1 MSGSEPKAKY
11 SAVEIFRVIKD
22 FELAEEKIQAIQNA
36 PLDSPSLVVAGAGSG
51 KTELLAVRVLWLV
64 ANGFARPEQ
73 ILGLTFTKK
82 AATELS
88 KRIFEALI
96 KLRESAFWPENL
108 EFEFVSPT
116 ISTYNAFSNQI
127 FRENSLALGY
137 ESESTLLSEASA
149 FQLAREVCV
158 RYGSS
163 VSGSLSDLELNLDN
177 LVQKVLELSQAMSD
191 NGSSAEAVREL
202 IEQTA
207 YRIGS
212 LPKKAGQE
220 VDSRFGY
227 IEDLVEALKPTPLIA
242 ELAERFQQEK
252 KKRSLVDY
260 SDQVALAYKAVT
272 EIDQAAMDIRES
284 YSQVLL
290 DEYQDTSVLQTKLLS
305 TLFSKTS
312 VFAVGDPN
320 QSIYG
325 WRGASSSNLDQFGL
339 DFGSVKLF
347 SLQTS
352 WRNPVK
358 ILGMANRIAEPLS
371 TPASYEIKQNEFER
385 VLPVKLMPKQEAV
398 SGVTDFTFEQDI
410 EKEAEKVASW
420 LKPAA
425 ASGKSCAVLMRK
437 RSSMALF
444 VEKLQQQGI
453 EVEVVGLGGLLELP
467 EIVDLVSALKVVQRS
482 DAGSELIRLLTG
494 ARWRIGVKDIDRL
507 FVIARKLSGPRQ
519 EGVLREELTIVEALD
534 LVLNERLELLKEFSE
549 TSLAR
554 LQEAARLFQNLRSA
568 TALPLTDFV
577 RVCAEELWLDIE
589 LRANPKLQNPMAQLQ
604 SFYEIVASFGIGSAS
619 ALLGQFLN
627 WLDYAAKKER
637 FEIPKGSPGAGV
649 VQVLTVHAAKGLEW
663 DYVAIPNLVEDDFP
677 SKPRSVSGWLS
688 GAELPYPLRGDAQS
702 LPVFSLDAAKTQA
715 DAKAAVENFKAEN
728 KEHQLREEFRLIYVA
743 ITRSRQALLLSGSY
757 WKPANSGH
765 RKPSRFMIEL
775 ASGVFEFPELESA
788 ENPLDLAP
796 RIQSWPLEPIGDAHR
811 VALTA
816 AAAEVEQATGKL
828 SGISASDLSGS
839 ALHEEIDLLLR
850 EQDDRIRALSEVS
863 LPVRIPASKF
873 KEFVSDISAQAASYL
888 RPVPAKPYRQTKTGT
903 AFHSWIEDFL
913 ISEVDNQSEEIA
925 DLAEIFRNSKFRELT
940 ACDVEIEI
948 NLTRGL
954 NTFVCKLDAVFQVGD
969 RFKIVDWKTGK
980 APVGEADQESMALQL
995 ALYRFAY
1002 SELRSIP
1009 IENIDVSFYFVS
1021 DDMELIPEDLP
1032 NPDQLM
1038 RMWEELFS

>member
-1 MSGSEPKAKY
+1 MSARNNAPRY
-11 SAVEIFRVIKD
+11 SASEIFKVIKD
-22 FELAEEKIQAIQNA
+22 FELAPEKIQAIENA

-64 ANGFARPEQ
+64 ANGYARPEQ

-96 KLRESAFWPENL
+96 KLRESAFWPEDL

-127 FRENSLALGY
+127 FRDNSLALGY

-191 NGSSAEAVREL
+191 NGASAESVREL
-202 IEQTA
+202 VEQTA
-207 YRIGS
+207 DRIGS
-212 LPKKAGQE
+212 LPKKEGQE
-220 VDSRFGY
+220 VESRFGY
-227 IEDLVEALKPTPLIA
+227 IDDMVQALRPTPLIA
-242 ELAERFQQEK
+242 ELAEWFQKEK
-252 KKRSLVDY
+252 KKRSFVDY
-260 SDQVALAYKAVT
+260 SDQVSLAYKAVT
-272 EIDQAAMDIRES
+272 EIDQAGQRVRENFT
-284 YSQVLL
+284 QVLL

-305 TLFSKTS
+305 TLFARAS

-325 WRGASSSNLDQFGL
+325 WRGASSANLDQFAV
-339 DFGSVKLF
+339 DFGSAKHF

-352 WRNPVK
+352 WRNPTRV
-358 ILGMANRIAEPLS
+358 LELANRISEPLAQA
-371 TPASYEIKQNEFER
+371 PSYERQQDAFER
-385 VLPVKLMPKQEAV
+385 VLPVKLVAKQDAV
-398 SGVTDFTFEQDI
+398 SGTTDFVFEQTI

-420 LKPAA
+420 LKPAV
-425 ASGKSCAVLMRK
+425 SNGLSCAVLMRK

-507 FVIARKLSGPRQ
+507 FVIAKKLSGPRQ
-519 EGVLREELTIVEALD
+519 EGVFREELTIVEALD
-534 LVLNERLELLKEFSE
+534 VVLDQKLELLKEFSDA
-549 TSLAR
+549 SLSR

-568 TALPLTDFV
+568 AALPLTDFV

-589 LRANPKLQNPMAQLQ
+589 LRANPKLQNPLAQLQ
-604 SFYEIVASFGIGSAS
+604 SFYEIVAGFGVGSAGL
-619 ALLGQFLN
+619 LLGQFLN

-637 FEIPKGSPGAGV
+637 FEIPKVTPSQGV

-677 SKPRSVSGWLS
+677 SKPRSVSGWLT
-688 GAELPYPLRGDAQS
+688 GAELPFPLRGDAGA
-702 LPVFSLDAAKTQA
+702 LPVFSLTEAKIQG
-715 DAKAAVENFKAEN
+715 DAKVAVENFKSDN
-728 KEHQLREEFRLIYVA
+728 KEHQLREELRLIYVA
-743 ITRSRQALLLSGSY
+743 ITRSKQALLCSGSY
-757 WKPANSGH
+757 WKPANSGS
-765 RKPSRFMIEL
+765 RKPSRFITEL
-775 ASGVFEFPELESA
+775 AKGVFDFPDLESA
-788 ENPLDLAP
+788 ENPLDLLP
-796 RIQSWPLEPIGDAHR
+796 RAKSWPLEPIGETHR
-811 VALTA
+811 TLV
-816 AAAEVEQATGKL
+816 VEASARVEEATKKL
-828 SGISASDLSGS
+828 PSISESDLASS
-839 ALHEEIDLLLR
+839 KLHEEIDLLLR
-850 EQDDRIRALSEVS
+850 EQDDRIRALSEVT

-873 KEFVSDISAQAASYL
+873 KEFVSDLPGQAANYL
-888 RPVPAKPYRQTKTGT
+888 RPVPSRPYRATKTGT
-903 AFHSWIEDFL
+903 AFHSWVEDFL
-913 ISEVDNQSEEIA
+913 IAEVDNPSDEISDLSEVFKNSRFKDLEQA
-925 DLAEIFRNSKFRELT
+925 DIE
-940 ACDVEIEI
+940 VEI

-954 NTFVCKLDAVFQVGD
+954 NTFVCKLDAVFKVGE
-969 RFKIVDWKTGK
+969 RFEIVDWKTGAAPKTK
-980 APVGEADQESMALQL
+980 AEQESMALQL

-1009 IENIDVSFYFVS
+1009 IEMIDVSFYFVA
-1021 DDMELIPEDLP
+1021 DDKELVPEKVPGPAELIEI
-1032 NPDQLM
+1032 
-1038 RMWEELFS
+1038 WEKLFS

>member
-1 MSGSEPKAKY
+1 MSARKNAPRY
-11 SAVEIFRVIKD
+11 SASEIFKVIKD
-22 FELAEEKIQAIQNA
+22 FELAPEKIQAIENA

-64 ANGFARPEQ
+64 ANGYARPEQ

-96 KLRESAFWPENL
+96 KLRESAFWPEDL

-127 FRENSLALGY
+127 FRDNSLALGY

-191 NGSSAEAVREL
+191 NGASAESVREL
-202 IEQTA
+202 VEQTA
-207 YRIGS
+207 DRIGS
-212 LPKKAGQE
+212 LPKKEGQE
-220 VDSRFGY
+220 VESRFGY
-227 IEDLVEALKPTPLIA
+227 IDDMVHALRPTPLIA
-242 ELAERFQQEK
+242 ELAEWFQKEK
-252 KKRSLVDY
+252 KKRSFVDY
-260 SDQVALAYKAVT
+260 SDQVSLAYKAVT
-272 EIDQAAMDIRES
+272 EIDQAGQRVRENFT
-284 YSQVLL
+284 QVLL

-305 TLFSKTS
+305 TLFARAS

-325 WRGASSSNLDQFGL
+325 WRGASSANLDQFAV
-339 DFGSVKLF
+339 DFGSAKHF

-352 WRNPVK
+352 WRNPTRV
-358 ILGMANRIAEPLS
+358 LELANRISEPLAQA
-371 TPASYEIKQNEFER
+371 PSYERQQDAFER
-385 VLPVKLMPKQEAV
+385 VLPVKLVAKQDAV
-398 SGVTDFTFEQDI
+398 FGTTDFVFEQTI
-410 EKEAEKVASW
+410 EKEAEQVASW
-420 LKPAA
+420 LKPAV
-425 ASGKSCAVLMRK
+425 SNGLSCAVLMRK

-507 FVIARKLSGPRQ
+507 FVIAKKLSGPRQ
-519 EGVLREELTIVEALD
+519 EGVFREELTIVEALD
-534 LVLNERLELLKEFSE
+534 VVLNQKLELLKEFSDA
-549 TSLAR
+549 SLSR

-568 TALPLTDFV
+568 AALPLTDFV

-589 LRANPKLQNPMAQLQ
+589 LRANPKLQNPLAQLQ
-604 SFYEIVASFGIGSAS
+604 SFYEIVAGFGVGSAGL
-619 ALLGQFLN
+619 LLGQFLN

-637 FEIPKGSPGAGV
+637 FEIPKVTPSQGV

-677 SKPRSVSGWLS
+677 SKPRSVSGWLT
-688 GAELPYPLRGDAQS
+688 GAELPFPLRGDAGA
-702 LPVFSLDAAKTQA
+702 LPVFSLTEAKIQG
-715 DAKAAVENFKAEN
+715 DAKVAVENFKSDN
-728 KEHQLREEFRLIYVA
+728 KEHQLREELRLIYVA
-743 ITRSRQALLLSGSY
+743 ITRSKQALLCSGSY
-757 WKPANSGH
+757 WKPANSGS
-765 RKPSRFMIEL
+765 RKPSRFITEL
-775 ASGVFEFPELESA
+775 AKGVFDFPDLESA
-788 ENPLDLAP
+788 ENPLDLLP
-796 RIQSWPLEPIGDAHR
+796 RAKSWPLEPIGETHR
-811 VALTA
+811 TLV
-816 AAAEVEQATGKL
+816 VEASARVEEATKKL
-828 SGISASDLSGS
+828 PSISESDLASS
-839 ALHEEIDLLLR
+839 KLHEEIDLLLR
-850 EQDDRIRALSEVS
+850 EQDDRIRALSEVT

-873 KEFVSDISAQAASYL
+873 KEFVSDLPGQAANYL
-888 RPVPAKPYRQTKTGT
+888 RPVPSRPYRATKTGT
-903 AFHSWIEDFL
+903 AFHSWVEDFL
-913 ISEVDNQSEEIA
+913 IAEVDNPSDEISDLSEVFKNSRFKDLEQA
-925 DLAEIFRNSKFRELT
+925 DIE
-940 ACDVEIEI
+940 VEI

-954 NTFVCKLDAVFQVGD
+954 NTFVCKLDAVFKVGE
-969 RFKIVDWKTGK
+969 RFEIVDWKTGAAPKTK
-980 APVGEADQESMALQL
+980 AEQESMALQL

-1009 IENIDVSFYFVS
+1009 IEMIDVSFYFVA
-1021 DDMELIPEDLP
+1021 DDKELVPEKVPGPAELIEI
-1032 NPDQLM
+1032 
-1038 RMWEELFS
+1038 WEKLFS

>member
-1 MSGSEPKAKY
+1 MSDRKNTPKY
-11 SAVEIFRVIKD
+11 SASEIFKVIKD
-22 FELAEEKIQAIQNA
+22 FELAPEKIQAIENA

-64 ANGFARPEQ
+64 ANGYARPEQ

-96 KLRESAFWPENL
+96 KLRESAFWPEDL

-191 NGSSAEAVREL
+191 NGASAESVREL

-207 YRIGS
+207 NQIGS
-212 LPKKAGQE
+212 LPKKEGQAL
-220 VDSRFGY
+220 DSRFGY
-227 IEDLVEALKPTPLIA
+227 IDDMVEALKPTPLIA
-242 ELAERFQQEK
+242 ELAEWFQKEK
-252 KKRSLVDY
+252 KKRSVVDY
-260 SDQVALAYKAVT
+260 SDQVSLAYKAVT
-272 EIDQAAMDIRES
+272 EIDKAALAVRQNFT
-284 YSQVLL
+284 QVLL

-305 TLFSKTS
+305 TLFAKAS

-325 WRGASSSNLDQFGL
+325 WRGASSSNLDQFAF
-339 DFGSVKLF
+339 DFGSAKHF

-352 WRNPVK
+352 WRNPTKV
-358 ILGMANRIAEPLS
+358 LDLANRISEPLANV
-371 TPASYEIKQNEFER
+371 PSYEKQHDAFER
-385 VLPVKLMPKQEAV
+385 VLPVKLAAKPDAI
-398 SGVTDFTFEQDI
+398 SGTTHFAFEQTI
-410 EKEAEKVASW
+410 EQEAEKVASW
-420 LKPAA
+420 LKPAV
-425 ASGKSCAVLMRK
+425 SDGLKCAVLMRK

-467 EIVDLVSALKVVQRS
+467 EIVDLVSALKVVQRA

-507 FVIARKLSGPRQ
+507 FVMAKKLSGPRQ
-519 EGVLREELTIVEALD
+519 EGVYREELTIVEALD
-534 LVLNERLELLKEFSE
+534 AVLNQKLELLNQFSE
-549 TSLAR
+549 SSLSR

-604 SFYEIVASFGIGSAS
+604 SFYEIVAGFGVGSAGL
-619 ALLGQFLN
+619 LLGQFLN

-637 FEIPKGSPGAGV
+637 FEIPKVTPGAGV

-688 GAELPYPLRGDAQS
+688 GAELPFPLRGDQGS
-702 LPVFSLDAAKTQA
+702 LPNLLLSEAKTQS
-715 DAKAAVENFKAEN
+715 DAKAAVENFKSDN
-728 KEHQLREEFRLIYVA
+728 KEHQLREELRLIYVA

-757 WKPANSGH
+757 WKPANSGS
-765 RKPSRFMIEL
+765 RKPSRFMAEL
-775 ASGVFEFPELESA
+775 ANGEFSFPDLESS
-788 ENPLDLAP
+788 ENPLDLLP
-796 RIQSWPLEPIGDAHR
+796 RSKSWPLEPIGESHR
-811 VALTA
+811 SVVVEVAARVEEA
-816 AAAEVEQATGKL
+816 AKKL
-828 SGISASDLSGS
+828 VTLSESDLASS
-839 ALHEEIDLLLR
+839 KLHEEIDLLLR
-850 EQDDRIRALSEVS
+850 EQDDRVRALSEVP

-873 KEFVSDISAQAASYL
+873 KEFVSDLTGQAAHYL
-888 RPVPAKPYRQTKTGT
+888 RPVPSRPYRATKTGT
-903 AFHSWIEDFL
+903 AFHSWVEDFL
-913 ISEVDNQSEEIA
+913 ISEVDNPGDDIGDLSEVFKNSRFK
-925 DLAEIFRNSKFRELT
+925 DLAPADIE
-940 ACDVEIEI
+940 VEI

-954 NTFVCKLDAVFQVGD
+954 NTFVCKLDAVFEVGD
-969 RFKIVDWKTGK
+969 RFEIVDWKTGAAPKTK
-980 APVGEADQESMALQL
+980 AEQASMALQL

-1009 IENIDVSFYFVS
+1009 IEMIDVSFYFVA
-1021 DDMELIPEDLP
+1021 DD
-1032 NPDQLM
+1032 
-1038 RMWEELFS
+1038 EELVPENVPSPVELMAVWEKLFS

>member
-1 MSGSEPKAKY
+1 MSARNNAPRY
-11 SAVEIFRVIKD
+11 SASEIFKVIKD
-22 FELAEEKIQAIQNA
+22 FELAPEKIQAIENA

-64 ANGFARPEQ
+64 ANGYARPEQ

-96 KLRESAFWPENL
+96 KLRESAFWPEDL

-127 FRENSLALGY
+127 FRDNSLALGY

-191 NGSSAEAVREL
+191 NGASAESVREL
-202 IEQTA
+202 VEQTA
-207 YRIGS
+207 DRIGS
-212 LPKKAGQE
+212 LPKKEGQE
-220 VDSRFGY
+220 VESRFGY
-227 IEDLVEALKPTPLIA
+227 IDDMVQALKPTPLIA
-242 ELAERFQQEK
+242 ELAEWFQKEK
-252 KKRSLVDY
+252 KKRSFVDY
-260 SDQVALAYKAVT
+260 SDQVSLAYKAVT
-272 EIDQAAMDIRES
+272 EIDQAGQRVRES
-284 YSQVLL
+284 FTQVLL

-305 TLFSKTS
+305 TLFARAS

-325 WRGASSSNLDQFGL
+325 WRGASSANLDQFAV
-339 DFGSVKLF
+339 DFGSAKHF

-352 WRNPVK
+352 WRNPTRV
-358 ILGMANRIAEPLS
+358 LELANRISEPLAQA
-371 TPASYEIKQNEFER
+371 PSYERQQDAFER
-385 VLPVKLMPKQEAV
+385 VLPVKLVAKQDAV
-398 SGVTDFTFEQDI
+398 SGTTDFVFEQTI

-420 LKPAA
+420 LKPAV
-425 ASGKSCAVLMRK
+425 SNGLSCAVLMRK

-507 FVIARKLSGPRQ
+507 FVIAKKLSGPRQ
-519 EGVLREELTIVEALD
+519 EGVFREELTIVEALD
-534 LVLNERLELLKEFSE
+534 VVLNQKLELLKEFSDA
-549 TSLAR
+549 SLSR

-589 LRANPKLQNPMAQLQ
+589 LRANPKLQNPLAQLQ
-604 SFYEIVASFGIGSAS
+604 SFYEIVAGFGVGSAGL
-619 ALLGQFLN
+619 LLGQFLN

-637 FEIPKGSPGAGV
+637 FEIPKVTPSQGV

-677 SKPRSVSGWLS
+677 SKPRSVSGWLT
-688 GAELPYPLRGDAQS
+688 GAELPFPLRGDAGA
-702 LPVFSLDAAKTQA
+702 LPVFSLTEAKIQG
-715 DAKAAVENFKAEN
+715 DAKEAVENFKSDN
-728 KEHQLREEFRLIYVA
+728 KEHQLREELRLIYVA
-743 ITRSRQALLLSGSY
+743 ITRSKQALLCSGSY
-757 WKPANSGH
+757 WKPANSGS
-765 RKPSRFMIEL
+765 RKPSRFITEL
-775 ASGVFEFPELESA
+775 AKGVFDFPDLESA
-788 ENPLDLAP
+788 ENPLDLLP
-796 RIQSWPLEPIGDAHR
+796 RAKSWPLEPIGETHR
-811 VALTA
+811 TLV
-816 AAAEVEQATGKL
+816 VEASARVEEATKKL
-828 SGISASDLSGS
+828 PSISESDLASS
-839 ALHEEIDLLLR
+839 KLHEEIDLLLR
-850 EQDDRIRALSEVS
+850 EQDDRIRALSEVT

-873 KEFVSDISAQAASYL
+873 KEFVSDLPGQAANYL
-888 RPVPAKPYRQTKTGT
+888 RPVPSRPYRATKTGT
-903 AFHSWIEDFL
+903 AFHSWVEDFL
-913 ISEVDNQSEEIA
+913 IAEVDNPSDEIA
-925 DLAEIFRNSKFRELT
+925 DLSEVFKNSRFKDLEQ
-940 ACDVEIEI
+940 ADIEVEI

-954 NTFVCKLDAVFQVGD
+954 NTFVCKLDAVFKVGE
-969 RFKIVDWKTGK
+969 RFEIVDWKTGAAPKTK
-980 APVGEADQESMALQL
+980 AEQESMALQL

-1009 IENIDVSFYFVS
+1009 IEMIDVSFYFVA
-1021 DDMELIPEDLP
+1021 DDKELVPEKVPGPAELIEI
-1032 NPDQLM
+1032 
-1038 RMWEELFS
+1038 WEKLFS

>member
-1 MSGSEPKAKY
+1 MSVRNQVPRY
-11 SAVEIFRVIKD
+11 SASEIFRVIKD
-22 FELAEEKIQAIQNA
+22 FELAPEKIKAIENA

-96 KLRESAFWPENL
+96 RLRESSYWPEDL

-177 LVQKVLELSQAMSD
+177 LVQKVLELSQAMGD
-191 NGSSAEAVREL
+191 NGAGAESISEL

-207 YRIGS
+207 SQIGS

-227 IEDLVEALKPTPLIA
+227 IEEMVEALKPTPLIA
-242 ELAERFQQEK
+242 ELAELFQSEK
-252 KKRSLVDY
+252 KKRSFVDY
-260 SDQVALAYKAVT
+260 SDQVALAFRAVT
-272 EIDQAAMDIRES
+272 EIDQAADQIRETFT
-284 YSQVLL
+284 QVLL

-305 TLFSKTS
+305 TLFSNAS

-325 WRGASSSNLDQFGL
+325 WRGASSSNLDQFAL
-339 DFGSVKLF
+339 DFGSAKHF

-352 WRNPVK
+352 WRNPTSVLTLANK
-358 ILGMANRIAEPLS
+358 ISEPLGAS
-371 TPASYEIKQNEFER
+371 ASYESGRETSER
-385 VLPVKLMPKQEAV
+385 VLPVKLVAKQDAIL
-398 SGVTDFTFEQDI
+398 GTTDFVFEQDI
-410 EKEAEKVASW
+410 EQEAEKVASW
-420 LKPAA
+420 LQPAA

-467 EIVDLVSALKVVQRS
+467 EIVDLVSALKVVQRA

-494 ARWRIGVKDIDRL
+494 ARWRIGIKDIDRL
-507 FVIARKLSGPRQ
+507 FVIAKKLSGPRQ
-519 EGVLREELTIVEALD
+519 EGVFREEITIVEALD
-534 LVLNERLELLKEFSE
+534 AVLNEKLELLRGFSE
-549 TSLAR
+549 VSLAR
-554 LQEAARLFQNLRSA
+554 LREAARLFQNLRSA

-604 SFYEIVASFGIGSAS
+604 SFYEIVAGFGVGSAAS
-619 ALLGQFLN
+619 LLGQFLN
-627 WLDYAAKKER
+627 WLDYATKKER
-637 FEIPKGSPGAGV
+637 FEIPKVTPGAGV

-677 SKPRSVSGWLS
+677 SKPRSTSGWLS
-688 GAELPYPLRGDAQS
+688 GAELPFPLRGDASS
-702 LPVFSLDAAKTQA
+702 LPVFSLEGCQTQA
-715 DAKAAVENFKAEN
+715 DAKAAVEKFKSDN

-743 ITRSRQALLLSGSY
+743 ITRSKQALLCSGSY
-757 WKPANSGH
+757 WKPANSSS
-765 RKPSRFMIEL
+765 RKPSRFFTEL
-775 ASGVFEFPELESA
+775 ATGLFDFPEKDSE
-788 ENPLDLAP
+788 ENPLDLTP
-796 RIQSWPLEPIGDAHR
+796 RSQAWPLEPIGNSHR
-811 VALTA
+811 SLVVQA
-816 AAAEVEQATGKL
+816 AASVEDAANKL
-828 SGISASDLSGS
+828 LKISEADLAGS
-839 ALHEEIDLLLR
+839 LLQEEIDILLR

-863 LPVRIPASKF
+863 LPVRIPASRF
-873 KEFVSDISAQAASYL
+873 KDFVADKTAQAANYL
-888 RPVPAKPYRQTKTGT
+888 RPVPSEPYRATKTGT
-903 AFHSWIEDFL
+903 AFHSWVEDFL
-913 ISEVDNQSEEIA
+913 ISEVDNQTGDIQ
-925 DLAEIFRNSKFRELT
+925 DLAEVFKNSRFRDLPRE
-940 ACDVEIEI
+940 DVEVEI

-954 NTFVCKLDAVFQVGD
+954 NTFVCKLDAVFKVDD
-969 RFKIVDWKTGK
+969 RFEIVDWKTGAAPKSK
-980 APVGEADQESMALQL
+980 AEQESMALQL

-1009 IENIDVSFYFVS
+1009 IESIDVSFYFVA
-1021 DDMELIPEDLP
+1021 DDTELIPDTVLSPQEIIEV
-1032 NPDQLM
+1032 
-1038 RMWEELFS
+1038 WEKLF